1 MNYNLKKKMLKKIL
15 KSNYTQVLIGWMIS
29 LYIKACFHT
38 SLWYVKNNISIEKTL
53 AGKKKILVCFWHN
66 RMLMAPFCWN
76 YVESFKMLISEH
88 SDGRIISNAVSH
100 LGIGTITGSSN
111 KKKISSV
118 KKILEELNKR
128 NVVGITPDG
137 PRGPKERFKDGIMSI
152 QKKTDSIIIPLSYSA
167 RFKIKLGSWDNF
179 ILIFPFN
186 KFVAV
191 WGNPIKY
198 DKSKDSI
205 YNLNVIEREMARV
218 TKLSD
223 NLSK

>member
-1 MNYNLKKKMLKKIL
+1 MLFHIL
-15 KSNYTQVLIGWMIS
+15 ELGQS
-29 LYIKACFHT
+29 LVHQI
-38 SLWYVKNNISIEKTL
+38 
-53 AGKKKILVCFWHN
+53 
-66 RMLMAPFCWN
+66 
-76 YVESFKMLISEH
+76 
-88 SDGRIISNAVSH
+88 
-100 LGIGTITGSSN
+100 

-118 KKILEELNKR
+118 KKILEELNNR

-167 RFKIKLGSWDNF
+167 RFKIKLDSWDNF